1 MNGQGMQI
9 NCKKCSN
16 PTFLRSAGYYP
27 DGSQALVA
35 SCCGQDGGVLHQC
48 PHSSFFSPPSWL
60 PLVLA
65 GVKIVCPECRAA
77 YDLGV
82 KIAPQYP
89 EAGEAL
95 KSAGLLVG
103 IVVLVGVVVEALQA
117 AASKGARRRR

>member
-1 MNGQGMQI
+1 
-9 NCKKCSN
+9 
-16 PTFLRSAGYYP
+16 
-27 DGSQALVA
+27 
-35 SCCGQDGGVLHQC
+35 
-48 PHSSFFSPPSWL
+48 
-60 PLVLA
+60 VLA